1 MDHAVFEAAVGRD
14 FLLEPLLVFHGGD
27 GVVDAEDLVIAGDD
41 FAGAAGLA
49 VVEEDETLHQIE
61 QAVFGE
67 HAVEQDL
74 SFHAGLVLFIVPL
87 PFCEMLPF
95 AGDGAVSGAVAV
107 ADHEEGVVVECV
119 IDAGLAEVIGQVVV
133 EAGPH
138 VQIDGFEFD
147 EHQRQAVDETDQIG
161 PAVVVG
167 DAEALDL
174 QFPDGKEAIVGGAVR
189 AGAVLEIY
197 DLGAGVLGFAA
208 SVAPFDRDAVADE
221 VVVFAVVLD
230 EGAGEIHPGQFLHG
244 LLAGGFGE
252 VRVEA
257 LEGGA
262 EVADEDDFALAVATE
277 GAGRAERFVVEGVNA
292 LPAEGIMQV
301 IGKGLLDQA
310 VFAVDVSD
318 HAQVCLP
325 ESIDQILAVFRP
337 IKDRFVR

>member
-1 MDHAVFEAAVGRD
+1 LDHAVFEAAVGRD

-95 AGDGAVSGAVAV
+95 A
-107 ADHEEGVVVECV
+107 
-119 IDAGLAEVIGQVVV
+119 AEVIGQVVV